1 MLLHHPSIHPSTYRW
16 SNYGKSISFQ
26 SICACVSYYTLLA
39 YRTSSYCFVQFLFL
53 FYFLS
58 FFHCPSFNCI
68 KQTNQPRGSFFSV
81 SLHLLFICSVS
92 ISIFLSVFVLF
103 CPGRSGTLF
112 STTFTVRWMVDV
124 GCWMVTAKLT

>member
-58 FFHCPSFNCI
+58 FFIALLSTASN
-68 KQTNQPRGSFFSV
+68 KQTNQEVLFS
-81 SLHLLFICSVS
+81 LFLFICCSFVAFP
-92 ISIFLSVFVLF
+92 FLFFCPFLF
-103 CPGRSGTLF
+103 CFVQVGQVPYFLLHLQSDGW
-112 STTFTVRWMVDV
+112 WMLDV
-124 GCWMVTAKLT
+124 GW